1 MVLMT
6 IESGR
11 NCGRLRFGDRGNF
24 FHDHTLSFALSP
36 SAARGQSHHPQRHDA
51 LRIDAKLGSFQ
62 RYLEPRI
69 EQRTPFAEG
78 SQPNELPHIS
88 ARDDL
93 SNPFLPAELTCFSR
107 VGVIGQIAR

>member
-1 MVLMT
+1 MT

-24 FHDHTLSFALSP
+24 FHDHTLSLALSA

-51 LRIDAKLGSFQ
+51 LRIDTKLGSFK
-62 RYLEPRI
+62 RYLEPRV

-78 SQPNELPHIS
+78 SPPSESPHIS
-88 ARDDL
+88 ARDDW
-93 SNPFLPAELTCFSR
+93 SNSFLLAD
-107 VGVIGQIAR
+107 